1 MGPHQ
6 TLQLFGVQLVGLT
19 AENGKKLLISAIFI
33 AGVYLLQRLLRLGL
47 RVLVRDLRSIRVVFW
62 TTQGVQ
68 LLTAIVLT
76 IGLLSIWFNDP
87 KTLATALGLVLAGLA
102 FAMQRAVLAFVGYV
116 IILRPGDHHKVTHQN
131 RYFVPY
137 DVVIPSGD
145 DNFHICLHP
154 TEEDE
159 NCFFAPADAM

>member
-1 MGPHQ
+1 MNAVDTRHP
-6 TLQLFGVQLVGLT
+6 
-19 AENGKKLLISAIFI
+19 
-33 AGVYLLQRLLRLGL
+33 LGL
-47 RVLVRDLRSIRVVFW
+47 A
-62 TTQGVQ
+62 
-68 LLTAIVLT
+68 AIIAAAAALD
-76 IGLLSIWFNDP
+76 GGAACAHGPDDNWGYPAACCHGDP
-87 KTLATALGLVLAGLA
+87 ITGDCEKIPGITVTP
-102 FAMQRAVLAFVGYV
+102 RPNGYV

-159 NCFFAPADAM
+159 NCFFAPADSM

>member
-1 MGPHQ
+1 MH
-6 TLQLFGVQLVGLT
+6 LVST
-19 AENGKKLLISAIFI
+19 RQR
-33 AGVYLLQRLLRLGL
+33 AG
-47 RVLVRDLRSIRVVFW
+47 
-62 TTQGVQ
+62 
-68 LLTAIVLT
+68 
-76 IGLLSIWFNDP
+76 
-87 KTLATALGLVLAGLA
+87 LAGLVA
-102 FAMQRAVLAFVGYV
+102 AAAALESGPALAHSADRAWTYPPACCHGDAVTGECGKIPASTVTPRPDGYV
-116 IILRPGDHHKVTHQN
+116 IVLRPGDHQKVTHQD

>member
-1 MGPHQ
+1 M
-6 TLQLFGVQLVGLT
+6 
-19 AENGKKLLISAIFI
+19 
-33 AGVYLLQRLLRLGL
+33 
-47 RVLVRDLRSIRVVFW
+47 
-62 TTQGVQ
+62 
-68 LLTAIVLT
+68 
-76 IGLLSIWFNDP
+76 
-87 KTLATALGLVLAGLA
+87 ATAVALESGPALAHSADRTWTYPPACCHGDQVTGECA
-102 FAMQRAVLAFVGYV
+102 KIPATAVTPRPDGYV
-116 IILRPGDHHKVTHQN
+116 IILRPGDHQKVTYQD